1 MSHTRLI
8 CGLKRGMRSLEVGR
22 SAAGWKRTVSSSA
35 WWHSV
40 MCLGPQV
47 DRSGRHVDR
56 GDDWILPKIGCA
68 M

>member
-1 MSHTRLI
+1 
-8 CGLKRGMRSLEVGR
+8 MRSLEVGR

-35 WWHSV
+35 WWHSM